1 MSPSPTRSG
10 GWAESRV
17 AEGRYSGT
25 IRDFVRRDHESEA
38 ARRLLQ
44 AAIDEGR
51 ALGVS
56 KRGIADLI
64 AEGLAS
70 PEIDAT
76 MDDIIADAR
85 KRWAKGTSVS
95 D

>member
-1 MSPSPTRSG
+1 M
-10 GWAESRV
+10 
-17 AEGRYSGT
+17 
-25 IRDFVRRDHESEA
+25 
-38 ARRLLQ
+38 
-44 AAIDEGR
+44 
-51 ALGVS
+51 S
-56 KRGIADLI
+56 KRGIADVI

-76 MDDIIADAR
+76 MEDVIADAR